1 MAAEQENGVLKVL
14 LEFFAG
20 PKVKQQE
27 LWLVE
32 PTKPRDGVEELQIDY
47 YPGAKGGFNQYARM
61 GKDLRNKN
69 VLVIKVVKLFRQ
81 PGETITRK
89 NEIERA
95 AVELLKTTDLEAVV
109 LESIEDDKWRDRL
122 LEGKDGRRRWLR
134 IMVDGND
141 ISPTNVFITKEQ
153 ARSDF
158 SGGRRKNKSKR
169 RNKRKSKKNKM
180 RFYKQ
185 HATMIL

>member
-1 MAAEQENGVLKVL
+1 MAAEENGVLKVL
-14 LEFFAG
+14 LEFFAR

-32 PTKPRDGVEELQIDY
+32 PTKPRYGVEELQIDY

-61 GKDLRNKN
+61 GVQLRNKN

-95 AVELLKTTDLEAVV
+95 AIELLKTTDLEAVV

-141 ISPTNVFITKEQ
+141 IYSDNVFITKEQ
-153 ARSDF
+153 AQSDF
-158 SGGRRKNKSKR
+158 SGGRRNKSKR
-169 RNKRKSKKNKM
+169 RNKNKRKSKKNKM
-180 RFYKQ
+180 RFYNPFNNSSV
-185 HATMIL
+185 